1 MKAKYKFALVSIAIS
16 SALLSGCKTGD
27 IVTKTAQAPSVE
39 TVTLTETKI
48 TPYHTFI
55 GRTEAVNDVDIMP
68 RVGGEL
74 TAIHFKDGDMVEK
87 GQLLF
92 EIDDRPYKAALAY
105 AKASLQKAKAQLV
118 QTTRDAERVKKLIK
132 DKSISEQ
139 QYDDAIAAHAAAIAS
154 VEEGLCCVIR
164 GN

>member
-1 MKAKYKFALVSIAIS
+1 MQ
-16 SALLSGCKTGD
+16 TGD
-27 IVTKTAQAPSVE
+27 IATKTAQAPSVE

-87 GQLLF
+87 ANCCLKSTTVLT
-92 EIDDRPYKAALAY
+92 AALAY
-105 AKASLQKAKAQLV
+105 AKASLQKQKHNSFKLRVMQN
-118 QTTRDAERVKKLIK
+118 VKKLIK
-132 DKSISEQ
+132 DK
-139 QYDDAIAAHAAAIAS
+139 AS
-154 VEEGLCCVIR
+154 VSSNTMTPLLR
-164 GN
+164 TPQRLPR